1 MRYLRQ
7 CFVLLWPITLNAHAA
22 DVRVAVAANFTAP
35 MQKIAQVFEQE
46 TGHKL
51 LMAFGA
57 TGSFYA
63 QIKNGAPYQLLVAA
77 DDKTPLKLVQ
87 EGLGVEGARFTYA
100 IGKLVLWSKQSGMVD
115 DKGDVLKTQKYQ
127 RLAIANPKLAPYGA
141 AAVETLISMG
151 LLQEVQPKWV
161 QGENI
166 AQTYQ
171 FVATENAQL
180 GFVALSQVTTDGKL
194 TQGSAWVVPTHL
206 YAPIRQDAVLL
217 SSAKNDVAAKALLDF
232 LRSDKAKIIIR
243 SFGYGLP

>member
-7 CFVLLWPITLNAHAA
+7 CFVLLWTMTLHAHAA

-217 SSAKNDVAAKALLDF
+217 SNAKNDVAAKALLDF